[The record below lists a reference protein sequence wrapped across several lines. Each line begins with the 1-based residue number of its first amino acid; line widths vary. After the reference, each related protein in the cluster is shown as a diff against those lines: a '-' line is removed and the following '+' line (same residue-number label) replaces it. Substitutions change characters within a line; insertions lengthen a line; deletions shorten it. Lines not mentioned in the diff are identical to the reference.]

1 MREGASIGRVVSS
14 LRNEKNTYSRK
25 ELLSIWDAL
34 GINDGDKNNVE
45 NQSDADLRKELINRL
60 QEESTRRAADAQDR
74 LNYIRQVF

>member
-60 QEESTRRAADAQDR
+60 QEESARRAADAQDR

>member
-1 MREGASIGRVVSS
+1 MREGASIGRVISS

>member
-1 MREGASIGRVVSS
+1 MREGASIGRVISS

-74 LNYIRQVF
+74 LNYIRQIF